1 MVKKKEIG
9 KLEGVRKNLEKT
21 NKRRE
26 KYKEV
31 KDKKV

>member
-9 KLEGVRKNLEKT
+9 KSEGVRKNLEKT